1 MDAVGGYSLE
11 SLVPVKVGELSEMD
25 LATLDEALEVPDLE
39 AIQEITGLT
48 VRDAIRLV
56 TKQRE
61 AKTGYRVRE
70 VFCTR
75 DARALAREVLS
86 ILAGYGV
93 TPAGRRALAA
103 MTPSLDRRE
112 VDQRFRGL
120 SEFLKLSQEKGE
132 EQMGKV
138 LESLVDAGLTKR
150 GIAAPLLIIA
160 SSVEEEARLIK
171 KFGRHVRV
179 RVCSE
184 AEVHDVLVKES
195 HVLSTVSFKGL
206 RGITVLNDM
215 LDPAQACPGFVIDYY
230 ARRKPLFQSALAVTA
245 HLPSFFEEADLNSA
259 KEALG
264 LLDGLQEQSLNLE
277 ESIREAEDRVNDG
290 VKKLMTLGGG
300 EDEFKDLVESV
311 LLGLEDELSLEEDE
325 AKLLRAAAL
334 DVRSL
339 PFAFS
344 SSRIR
349 PLTARHEA
357 RMAQARYNKLRNTA
371 EKLEKHRENVER
383 TVRRLFE
390 LGTFL
395 AVARFTTDYD
405 LRVPKLNDGHG
416 IGFAEGRNLF
426 LARDQ
431 LKGTGR
437 VEPVSYSIGQT
448 DVQLFGAENRP
459 IVMLTGANSGGKT
472 TLLETLA
479 IVQILSLLGLP
490 IPAEKADVP
499 LVPLYLFRRRTVRK
513 VGSLEYAI
521 KVLRPVMTKRQS
533 KVLLM
538 DEFEAL
544 TEPGALGRIVASILN
559 DLPTGSLT
567 LFVTH
572 LAREILP
579 HLRTAI
585 RIDGIEAKGIDD
597 QGNLVVD
604 RQPVFNHMGTST
616 PHFIIS
622 RLLKRAKN
630 KRLQKAY
637 QDMIALLEA
646 GSRQ

>member
-103 MTPSLDRRE
+103 MTPSLDRGE

-230 ARRKPLFQSALAVTA
+230 ARRKPLFQSALAITA
-245 HLPSFFEEADLNSA
+245 HLPSFLEEAD
-259 KEALG
+259 
-264 LLDGLQEQSLNLE
+264 
-277 ESIREAEDRVNDG
+277 R
-290 VKKLMTLGGG
+290 T
-300 EDEFKDLVESV
+300 
-311 LLGLEDELSLEEDE
+311 
-325 AKLLRAAAL
+325 
-334 DVRSL
+334 
-339 PFAFS
+339 
-344 SSRIR
+344 R
-349 PLTARHEA
+349 PKRHWA
-357 RMAQARYNKLRNTA
+357 
-371 EKLEKHRENVER
+371 
-383 TVRRLFE
+383 
-390 LGTFL
+390 
-395 AVARFTTDYD
+395 
-405 LRVPKLNDGHG
+405 
-416 IGFAEGRNLF
+416 
-426 LARDQ
+426 
-431 LKGTGR
+431 
-437 VEPVSYSIGQT
+437 S
-448 DVQLFGAENRP
+448 
-459 IVMLTGANSGGKT
+459 
-472 TLLETLA
+472 
-479 IVQILSLLGLP
+479 
-490 IPAEKADVP
+490 
-499 LVPLYLFRRRTVRK
+499 
-513 VGSLEYAI
+513 
-521 KVLRPVMTKRQS
+521 
-533 KVLLM
+533 LM
-538 DEFEAL
+538 D
-544 TEPGALGRIVASILN
+544 S
-559 DLPTGSLT
+559 
-567 LFVTH
+567 
-572 LAREILP
+572 
-579 HLRTAI
+579 
-585 RIDGIEAKGIDD
+585 
-597 QGNLVVD
+597 
-604 RQPVFNHMGTST
+604 
-616 PHFIIS
+616 
-622 RLLKRAKN
+622 KN
-630 KRLQKAY
+630 
-637 QDMIALLEA
+637 
-646 GSRQ
+646 SP